1 MTVGEIVE
9 FDVPAPDRKT
19 VRKLGKLLELLPNG
33 RMRVEITVGGDTTT
47 MLIDP
52 NRQQKSPKPKLET
65 KKKEPSLDLFGSA
78 MQKMREQI
86 AELTSLVS
94 PPPPEIKAI
103 PTDDDITNDTVV
115 KADFYDPDFLGKPRQ
130 DVLILHRVHVPGH
143 GRLYAVKYRQ
153 ADGSW
158 GPTEFYTG
166 VTTICDKVMGA
177 SEDIVEWAV
186 NKFASADEY
195 HEWMN
200 EMANLGSFLHG
211 LMAKC
216 AMGLL
221 PNIDDPAFDQ
231 MVRAAISRYG
241 YNIADH
247 FREWSSRAKKEL
259 LSFKKWVWDRNVI
272 FHAIE
277 IPIGIPHSKDA
288 NGNKVFGWFN
298 QLDFFV
304 TMDAED
310 YPDKPKP
317 KRIPLPDKA
326 GTPATAPE
334 KLPRSWKKI
343 NEGEVYEAWIL
354 PSRSQGDS
362 WAAGDTNRF
371 QGPAN
376 IPDSTFVVFE
386 ATAGE
391 PREINVRRQVERIQT
406 YVPWD
411 CPQDVVR
418 ERIIAITD
426 YKSGKNSSPSHAL
439 QLQLQKLTL
448 EYNFPHLDFSKL
460 RLFNLHTS
468 DWQEHRDNPTY
479 GYSLKEKTSEY
490 FKSATAYLNIW
501 RNEHARELPRKA
513 VYLGEA
519 NVTTHPRENTML
531 VDYKDY
537 FDERFERSV
546 KNGFITLNDL

>member
-1 MTVGEIVE
+1 MTEEII
-9 FDVPAPDRKT
+9 
-19 VRKLGKLLELLPNG
+19 
-33 RMRVEITVGGDTTT
+33 RVEW
-47 MLIDP
+47 
-52 NRQQKSPKPKLET
+52 KSSGKTNFTDMKLEGGRWWKLN
-65 KKKEPSLDLFGSA
+65 KKQQWVQCLGTDDRRRDKF
-78 MQKMREQI
+78 I
-86 AELTSLVS
+86 AEKSMASLFDQPKFKELESQVAELKALVS
-94 PPPPEIKAI
+94 PTPPEIKPI
-103 PTDDDITNDTVV
+103 PSEDDITDDTVV
-115 KADFYDPDFLGKPRQ
+115 KADFYDFDFLGKPRQ
-130 DVLILHRVHVPGH
+130 EVLILHRVHVPGH

-153 ADGSW
+153 PDGSW

-186 NKFASADEY
+186 DKFASADEY

-211 LMAKC
+211 LMAKS

-221 PNIDDPAFDQ
+221 PNIDDPAFDA

-241 YNIADH
+241 YNVSDK

-277 IPIGIPHSKDA
+277 IPIGIPHSRDA
-288 NGNKVFGWFN
+288 NGEKVFGWFN
-298 QLDFFV
+298 QLDFLV

-317 KRIPLPDKA
+317 KRIPLPEKA
-326 GTPATAPE
+326 GSPATEPG

-343 NEGEVYEAWIL
+343 NEGEVYESWIL

-371 QGPAN
+371 QGPPN
-376 IPDSTFVVFE
+376 IPDSEFAALE
-386 ATAGE
+386 AAAGE
-391 PREINVRRQVERIQT
+391 QRDVNTRRQVERVQT

-411 CPQDVVR
+411 CPQDVAR
-418 ERIIAITD
+418 ERITAITD

-448 EYNFPHLDFSKL
+448 EYNFPHIDFSGL

-468 DWQEHRDNPTY
+468 DWHEHRDNPTY
-479 GYSLKEKTSEY
+479 GYSLREKTAEY
-490 FKSATAYLNIW
+490 FKSATSCLTIW

-531 VDYKDY
+531 VDYREY
-537 FDERFERSV
+537 FDERFERAVS
-546 KNGFITLNDL
+546 NGFITLNDL